1 MNSLQHLECML
12 QISHRRDSM
21 KIQEIIVEPT
31 KVKVGSTFRLKVKT
45 INYLTYKEMKTKN
58 YKYFK
63 NYKYKNLKGA

>member
-1 MNSLQHLECML
+1 MS
-12 QISHRRDSM
+12 
-21 KIQEIIVEPT
+21 KIQEIIVEPN
-31 KVKVGSTFRLKVKT
+31 KIVVGSTFKLKVKV

>member
-1 MNSLQHLECML
+1 MN
-12 QISHRRDSM
+12 
-21 KIQEIIVEPT
+21 KIKEIITEPS
-31 KVKVGSTFRLKVKT
+31 KIYVGSVFKLKVKA

>member
-1 MNSLQHLECML
+1 
-12 QISHRRDSM
+12 M

-31 KVKVGSTFRLKVKT
+31 KVKVGSAFRLKVKT